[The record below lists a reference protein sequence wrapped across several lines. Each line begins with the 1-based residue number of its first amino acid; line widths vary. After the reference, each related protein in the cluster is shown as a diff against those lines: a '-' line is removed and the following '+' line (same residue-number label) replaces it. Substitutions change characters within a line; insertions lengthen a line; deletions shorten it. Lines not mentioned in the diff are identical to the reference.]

1 MEKCLNCGKTVLM
14 KTCFGNETL
23 CKTCDSLIN
32 ASSWNKRDFSSMDEL
47 IEKRNNALQ
56 LAKTNNVSDIV
67 VKAVEKYFDEY
78 IKEGFVTSINGKAG
92 QTLTIFEKYCVVNTK
107 NENAQISLVNMFYQF
122 DDDDDDD
129 DDDEVLSAEDKLN
142 LAKGVLR
149 GGLIKT
155 GIGVAMSAGLKQS
168 AKEQQ
173 AEKKERTREK
183 RLEKLI
189 KIGDKKLFFKDFCD
203 VETFSKANTA
213 NGYLKFVPR
222 GVKADELYECDYF
235 FFNNS
240 IPFESKKIKQKV
252 ENAKKIL
259 EEKIEMA
266 KLEEKEE
273 KKKATQES
281 TKESES
287 KKNDDSKFDEIR
299 KYKQLLDEGII
310 TEEEFQAKKKELLN
324 L

>member
-1 MEKCLNCGKTVLM
+1 MEKCLNCGKTVLI

-23 CKTCDSLIN
+23 CKNCDSLVN
-32 ASSWNKRDFSSMDEL
+32 ASSWNKRDFASMEDL
-47 IEKRNNALQ
+47 LEKKNNALQ
-56 LAKTNNVSDIV
+56 LAKTNNVSERV
-67 VKAVEKYFDEY
+67 VDAIEKYFDEY
-78 IKEGFVTSINGKAG
+78 IKDGFVTSINGRAG
-92 QTLTIFEKYCVVNTK
+92 QKLTIFENYCIVNTK
-107 NENAQISLVNMFYQF
+107 SESAKTSLVNMFYQF
-122 DDDDDDD
+122 DYDDDDDD
-129 DDDEVLSAEDKLN
+129 DVLSVDDKLN

-173 AEKKERTREK
+173 AEKKEREREK
-183 RLEKLI
+183 KLEKLI
-189 KIGDKKLFFKDFCD
+189 KVGDKKILFKDICD
-203 VETFSKANTA
+203 VETFSNSNTS
-213 NGYLKFVPR
+213 NGYLKFIPS
-222 GVKADELYECDYF
+222 GVNPGELYECDYF

-252 ENAKKIL
+252 ENVKKVL
-259 EEKIEMA
+259 EEKIEKA
-266 KLEEKEE
+266 VTEE
-273 KKKATQES
+273 KKKVAQEVP
-281 TKESES
+281 KESET
-287 KKNDDSKFDEIR
+287 KMNDDSRFDEIR

>member
-1 MEKCLNCGKTVLM
+1 MEKCLNCGKTVLI

-23 CKTCDSLIN
+23 CKNCDSLVN
-32 ASSWNKRDFSSMDEL
+32 ASSWNKRNFVSMEDL
-47 IEKRNNALQ
+47 LEKKNNALQ
-56 LAKTNNVSDIV
+56 LAKTNNVSERV
-67 VKAVEKYFDEY
+67 VDAIEKYFDEY
-78 IKEGFVTSINGKAG
+78 IKNGFVTSINGRAG
-92 QTLTIFEKYCVVNTK
+92 QILTIFENFCIVNTK
-107 NENAQISLVNMFYQF
+107 SDSAKTSLVNMFYQF
-122 DDDDDDD
+122 DYDDDDDD
-129 DDDEVLSAEDKLN
+129 DDVLSADDKLN
-142 LAKGVLR
+142 LANGVLR

-173 AEKKERTREK
+173 AEKKRESK
-183 RLEKLI
+183 RKKLEKLI
-189 KIGDKKLFFKDFCD
+189 KVGDKKILFKDYCD

-213 NGYLKFVPR
+213 NGYLKFIPN
-222 GVKADELYECDYF
+222 GVNPDELYECDYF

-252 ENAKKIL
+252 ENVKKIL
-259 EEKIEMA
+259 EEKIEKA
-266 KLEEKEE
+266 VAEEKEE
-273 KKKATQES
+273 KRKVFQE
-281 TKESES
+281 TKM
-287 KKNDDSKFDEIR
+287 NDDSRFDEIR

>member
-1 MEKCLNCGKTVLM
+1 MEKCLNCGKTVLI
-14 KTCFGNETL
+14 KTCFGNNTL

-32 ASSWNKRDFSSMDEL
+32 ASSWNKREFVSMDEL
-47 IEKRNNALQ
+47 LEKKNNALQ
-56 LAKTNNVSDIV
+56 LVKTNNISEAVTN
-67 VKAVEKYFDEY
+67 AVEKYFDEY
-78 IKEGFVTSINGKAG
+78 IREGFVTAINGRAG
-92 QTLTIFEKYCVVNTK
+92 QTLKVFENYCIVNTK
-107 NENAQISLVNMFYQF
+107 SESAQTSLVNMFYQF
-122 DDDDDDD
+122 DNDDDD
-129 DDDEVLSAEDKLN
+129 DDDEVLTADDKLN

-173 AEKKERTREK
+173 AEKKERAREK
-183 RLEKLI
+183 KLEKLI
-189 KIGDKKLFFKDFCD
+189 KVGDKKLNFKDYCD
-203 VETFSKANTA
+203 VETYSKENTA
-213 NGYLKFVPR
+213 NGYLKFVPNDI
-222 GVKADELYECDYF
+222 KAEELYECDYF

-252 ENAKKIL
+252 ESVKKVL
-259 EEKIEMA
+259 EEKIENVA
-266 KLEEKEE
+266 INEKEE
-273 KKKATQES
+273 KKKIVQEVEK
-281 TKESES
+281 KEEI

-310 TEEEFQAKKKELLN
+310 TEEEFKAKKKELLN